1 MSALGRPGGAHI
13 HERGVALVMVL
24 WLTILLTVIGGAFAF
39 SMRSEALASR
49 NGVSLAQVRAAADG
63 GIERTAFELMRPRTL
78 QAWKPDGVANAWRDG
93 EIGIVASARD
103 ESAKIDLNTAAEPL
117 LKGMFVNLA
126 GLTDERAAALVEA
139 IADWRDVDDLRRPN
153 GAEAADYRA
162 ADAKYVPANGP
173 FETVS
178 ELSRVLGVTPAIF
191 AIVSPVL
198 TVHSRQAGIN
208 PLTAE
213 RSTLISLPAATPE
226 LVDAYIRQREEAL
239 AQKLAVPPFPPV
251 QGFVAN
257 AGPVWRI
264 RTEAT
269 AADGVTFVR
278 EAVVRATA
286 DPRRPFYVL
295 LWSEGERSPPP
306 SAAAPATAAAPST
319 PAAPNTQD
327 DARRS

>member
-1 MSALGRPGGAHI
+1 
-13 HERGVALVMVL
+13 VALVVVL
-24 WLTILLTVIGGAFAF
+24 WLTVLLTVIGGAFAF

-78 QAWKPDGVANAWRDG
+78 TAWKPDGVPYAWRDG
-93 EIGIVASARD
+93 EIAIVAAARD
-103 ESAKIDLNTAAEPL
+103 ESAKVDLNSATEPL
-117 LKGMFVNLA
+117 LKGMFMNLA
-126 GLTDERAAALVEA
+126 GLPDEKATALVEA
-139 IADWRDVDDLRRPN
+139 IADWRDVDELRRAN
-153 GAEAADYRA
+153 GAEAPDYRA
-162 ADAKYVPANGP
+162 ADAKYLPANGP

-178 ELSRVLGVTPAIF
+178 EFSRVLGVTPALY
-191 AIVSPVL
+191 AIVAPVL

-213 RSTLISLPAATPE
+213 RSTLLSLPAATPE
-226 LVDAYIRQREEAL
+226 LVDAYLRQREDAL
-239 AQKLAVPPFPPV
+239 AQKLAVPPFPPA
-251 QGFVAN
+251 QGFMAN

-264 RTEAT
+264 RAEAT
-269 AADGVTFVR
+269 SADGVTFVR

-286 DPRRPFYVL
+286 DPRRPFYAL
-295 LWSEGERSPPP
+295 LWSEGERSPLP

-319 PAAPNTQD
+319 PAAPDTRD